1 MTISLS
7 ATELAWVNLP
17 SEQKAMFNRIDGP
30 ADMDGYDWFE
40 HLVPEPIQNQPEM
53 VEVFMNGGTVTQD
66 VWVHDQGMANGHYEQ
81 VSYEVADKDVSRIT
95 SGHNGGEYT
104 PDNTVMEDAS
114 ANRSRGADNMSS
126 EELDSIQEANTI
138 EADFIDGADVMVDG
152 FETTAST
159 SLDMAA
165 EASSVLE
172 VAGDVLTDIAAPAI
186 GAYMAGTKV
195 AQHMDSTEDKLGYGA
210 LAAGGGA
217 LLCMTPIGATG
228 LAIYCGAKLGMRI
241 GKFIVKKA
249 EWTDHPLY
257 S

>member
-1 MTISLS
+1 MTITLS
-7 ATELAWVNLP
+7 PSQLAWVNLP
-17 SEQKAMFNRIDGP
+17 SEQKDMFNRIDGP

-40 HLVPEPIQNQPEM
+40 HLVPEPIQNQPDL

-95 SGHNGGEYT
+95 SGANGGEYT

-114 ANRSRGADNMSS
+114 TNRARGADNMTSD
-126 EELDSIQEANTI
+126 ELDSINEANSI

-159 SLDMAA
+159 SLDIAA
-165 EASSVLE
+165 EAGSVLD
-172 VAGDVLTDIAAPAI
+172 VAGDILSDIAAPAI
-186 GAYMAGTKV
+186 GAYMAGTTV
-195 AQHMDSTEDKLGYGA
+195 AKHMDSDQDKLGYGA

-228 LAIYCGAKLGMRI
+228 LAIYCGAKI
-241 GKFIVKKA
+241 GLRVGKWLAPKVQQA
-249 EWTDHPLY
+249 M